1 MATLHFDTDAGRMTA
16 QTITTSKSNI
26 ETELQNLR
34 NRMRSMVGSEW
45 IAPAATTFQGEFEA
59 WAGQLTQTLQAL
71 ETLKLRLDQEIV
83 EWETAAQGFA

>member
-1 MATLHFDTDAGRMTA
+1 MATLHFDTEAGKMTA
-16 QTITTSKSNI
+16 QTIIASKGNI

-34 NRMRSMVGSEW
+34 NRVNGMVGAEW
-45 IAPAATTFQGEFEA
+45 IAPAATTFQGEFET

-71 ETLKLRLDQEIV
+71 ETLKVRLDQEIV